1 MQQELK
7 QTQSPYRALILSL
20 GALGVVFGDIGTS
33 PMYALAVCFNATNLP
48 VNGTNVFGVV
58 SLIFWSLIIV
68 VSIKYMLFIT
78 RADNAGEG
86 GIFAILELLKSS
98 SRISTTWKLSAI
110 TGIALSAAALLFADG
125 IITPALSIMSAIEG
139 LKIAFP
145 HIDDLILLSTLL
157 IIIGI
162 FSIQRFGT
170 SFLGQI
176 FGPVMLVWFSVI
188 ALLGTNQI
196 FKAPQILHAIYP
208 HHAVRLILELGWL
221 QSLELIGCV
230 ILAVTGAEAIYADM
244 GHFGRKPI
252 KQAWYGIALLALML
266 NYFGQ
271 GAYLLDA
278 NLTPDHDI
286 NPFFSI
292 VPRPWLIPM
301 VVLGT
306 LAGIIASQAI
316 ISGIFSI
323 TSQAIQL
330 NYLPRL
336 LIKQTSK
343 ELQGQIYIPKINMLL
358 ALCSIALVLGFESS
372 ENLASA
378 YGFAVA
384 ATMFLTSIAFT
395 LLVYYVWNWSWMII
409 PFCCFAI
416 PLDFLFLAATVTK
429 IPDGSYVSILI
440 SLAVLLIMVSWII
453 GNRYLMK
460 KAQRLALPIP
470 LLAEVV
476 STRKDLHFQTRPA
489 IFFQHLSFPLKFE
502 TAPNALLRQIQLTS
516 MVYQPSVIVEF
527 CCINTP
533 WVAENDRLRV
543 IDYSNDIH
551 LVSVSFGFAELIS
564 LDAVEKYGLERNWWK
579 TQSDIVF
586 YSAREDLRTGADDE
600 LPLHIKWPFMWL
612 HGHDENMARTLNIPA
627 LQYVELSMPI
637 DM

>member
-1 MQQELK
+1 MQRELR
-7 QTQSPYRALILSL
+7 QNQSPYQALILSL

-33 PMYALAVCFNATNLP
+33 PMYALAVCFNATNLA
-48 VNGTNVFGVV
+48 VTGANVLSIV

-68 VSIKYMLFIT
+68 ISIKYMLFIT
-78 RADNAGEG
+78 RADNDGEG
-86 GIFAILELLKSS
+86 GIFAIFQVLKSS
-98 SRISTTWKLSAI
+98 GRVSQTWMLSVI
-110 TGIALSAAALLFADG
+110 TCIALFAAALLFADG
-125 IITPALSIMSAIEG
+125 LITPALSIMSALEG
-139 LKIAFP
+139 LKVSF
-145 HIDDLILLSTLL
+145 HNIDEWIVLSTLL
-157 IIIGI
+157 IIIGL

-170 SFLGQI
+170 SLLGQL
-176 FGPVMLVWFSVI
+176 FGPVMLVWFTVI
-188 ALLGTNQI
+188 ALLGTSQI
-196 FKAPQILHAIYP
+196 LKTPQILHAISP

-221 QSLELIGCV
+221 QSLELLGCV

-252 KQAWYGIALLALML
+252 KLAWYGVALLALML

-278 NLTPDHDI
+278 HLITGQNI
-286 NPFFSI
+286 NPFFDI
-292 VPRPWLIPM
+292 VPNAWLIPM

-306 LAGIIASQAI
+306 VAGIIAGQAI
-316 ISGIFSI
+316 ISGIFTI
-323 TSQAIQL
+323 TRQAIQL

-343 ELQGQIYIPKINMLL
+343 ELKGQIYIPKLNMLL
-358 ALCSIALVLGFESS
+358 ALCSMALVLGFESS

-384 ATMFLTSIAFT
+384 ATMFLTSIAFSF
-395 LLVYYVWNWSWMII
+395 LVYYVWNWSWMLVA
-409 PFCCFAI
+409 FCCFAI
-416 PLDFLFLAATVTK
+416 PLDFLFFAATVTK

-476 STRKDLHFQTRPA
+476 DTRKDLHFQARPA
-489 IFFQHLSFPLKFE
+489 IFFQHLPFPPQFE
-502 TAPNALLRQIQLTS
+502 IAPNALLRQIQLTS

-527 CCINTP
+527 CCANTP

-600 LPLHIKWPFMWL
+600 LPLHIKWPFIWL